1 MSGQEQLPVLALPDG
16 TTVIR
21 EDAIVAWAAAQL

>member
-1 MSGQEQLPVLALPDG
+1 VLALPDG

-21 EDAIVAWAAAQL
+21 EAAIVAWAAEHRPAQPLA

>member
-1 MSGQEQLPVLALPDG
+1 VLALPDG

-21 EDAIVAWAAAQL
+21 EAAIVAWAAEHKRH